1 MTFEYITAALEH
13 ARYEIIEDAEPYY
26 GEVPELPGVW
36 ATGRT
41 LEECRRNPAGVIDER
56 PINGSGAGSRSP
68 GCRPHRGRGHRGGH
82 RCRSIGSDLSC
93 GTPGFVPMGRSTP
106 TRLWMY
112 ESDPVVNTGTTR
124 I

>member
-68 GCRPHRGRGHRGGH
+68 GWPATPWERAPGWIPVPEHRIRP
-82 RCRSIGSDLSC
+82 
-93 GTPGFVPMGRSTP
+93 
-106 TRLWMY
+106 
-112 ESDPVVNTGTTR
+112 
-124 I
+124 